1 MNMKSGCSAEQP
13 GATGASPTHQS
24 DAKAEQNL
32 QKAMALKDIHA
43 IEVAIETAEANE
55 VENASLLK
63 AYKVLKELQKAERMK
78 PASPEAMQDGSP
90 CRTVKNLLNL
100 EDDSCPMGIKI
111 CKAVDKIYEHLKN
124 PEAVADGDVEL
135 EACCRE
141 AHRKSA
147 DPLLKQSIF
156 GVMQPSD
163 IKHFLEAGDHKMWLY
178 IKAKTEARLPLADTS
193 QEEFLELLEKP
204 GRRPRKVELEELHED
219 GDPELVRIAKVLRQ
233 TRPVVMDHTVREPA
247 TTTPFG
253 HTGYMKYLS
262 LKIIQKMGLNS
273 IAISGQYY
281 GSSYTPETQILEWI
295 RLKNEPMDGMIVMF
309 GPGKEDRKAGIQCI
323 KDFQVPNAF
332 LDLTMKSSA
341 RFQQADFVKS
351 VIEAVEELDKIF
363 TEMGFPEEPWRD
375 DKVVNTTFAKG
386 EISLNLVD
394 LMEFSDLKV
403 GGHLDP
409 KKKEDAEKAFHK
421 WKECPAFRR
430 RVVAILTEESRGV
443 ATNMDYGRVV
453 KWLREHF
460 PAEEKYR
467 VLVHAHAG
475 DGNSQDVASVD
486 AVSNGAN
493 GVWSA
498 IIPQAAQSGH
508 NSSLVFLD
516 NLLKVGNPHVCTDY
530 KIHRAAQC
538 ARHVYSLNFNTYDFP
553 HDCPVWGDRARKQVH
568 SAFSTVDGETWRK
581 KREDYF
587 NVWGTEALGQMEAA
601 MKQGL
606 KMEKD
611 IASGDR
617 SGRYRIAPLVSDIRT
632 WVDRIDEALPDEA
645 LGNDEC
651 PDDYAKPVRDLG
663 FALMNAGIRVNL
675 NEANTLK
682 KLVEIVKRDNPDVHE
697 KAPCQIVA
705 KCLKAE
711 QHQGDGE

>member
-1 MNMKSGCSAEQP
+1 LYELQ
-13 GATGASPTHQS
+13 
-24 DAKAEQNL
+24 KAEQ
-32 QKAMALKDIHA
+32 
-43 IEVAIETAEANE
+43 
-55 VENASLLK
+55 
-63 AYKVLKELQKAERMK
+63 KVLQELQKAERMK
-78 PASPEAMQDGSP
+78 PASPETMQDGSP

-163 IKHFLEAGDHKMWLY
+163 IKHFLKAGDHKMWLY
-178 IKAKTEARLPLADTS
+178 IKAKTE
-193 QEEFLELLEKP
+193 EFLELLDNAGKN
-204 GRRPRKVELEELHED
+204 PRKVKVEELHED
-219 GDPELVRIAKVLRQ
+219 GDPDFVRIAKVLRQ

-262 LKIIQKMGLNS
+262 LKIIQKMGLKS

-295 RLKNEPMDGMIVMF
+295 REKDGMDSMDGMIVMF

-341 RFQQADFVKS
+341 RFRQANFVES

-375 DKVVNTTFAKG
+375 DKVVNKTFAKG

-394 LMEFSDLKV
+394 LMEFSELKV

-409 KKKEDAEKAFHK
+409 KKKEDAERAFRK

-498 IIPQAAQSGH
+498 IIPQAAQAGH

-553 HDCPVWGDRARKQVH
+553 HDCPVWGDRARQQVH
-568 SAFSTVDGETWRK
+568 SAFSTVDGEAWRQ

-587 NVWGTEALGQMEAA
+587 NVWGEEVLWQMEAA
-601 MKQGL
+601 RKEGL
-606 KMEKD
+606 EKEKD
-611 IASGDR
+611 YIPSGDR
-617 SGRYRIAPLVSDIRT
+617 SGRYRIAPLVSDIST
-632 WVDRIDEALPDEA
+632 WEERIGEVKA
-645 LGNDEC
+645 LGGDEYL
-651 PDDYAKPVRDLG
+651 DDYAKPVRDLG

-682 KLVEIVKRDNPDVHE
+682 KLVEIVKRDNPDVRE

-705 KCLKAE
+705 KCLKAK
-711 QHQGDGE
+711 QHQGPGE